1 MSCLYLNISVP
12 TMSLW
17 PLFTF
22 HSLPWNTDY
31 SCESILHV
39 HISPEPLKVSGWKKG
54 TLWFLPDSASDWGQ
68 LCSHIE
74 SVPFTWCD
82 SQTLSGYA
90 KFTLTYTYTLVSL
103 SIKLELSMVI
113 FNESIETIVGD
124 VNSEEDGINLKW
136 TWLAK
141 NHHQNMNN

>member
-1 MSCLYLNISVP
+1 
-12 TMSLW
+12 MSL
-17 PLFTF
+17 FK
-22 HSLPWNTDY
+22 
-31 SCESILHV
+31 
-39 HISPEPLKVSGWKKG
+39 HISAYYVTLTALHISLSALKHRLLMWEHSSCACLTRAFKGEWLKKG
-54 TLWFLPDSASDWGQ
+54 NSVISPWFSNRLRTA
-68 LCSHIE
+68 LLSHHFE

-82 SQTLSGYA
+82 SQTLPRYT